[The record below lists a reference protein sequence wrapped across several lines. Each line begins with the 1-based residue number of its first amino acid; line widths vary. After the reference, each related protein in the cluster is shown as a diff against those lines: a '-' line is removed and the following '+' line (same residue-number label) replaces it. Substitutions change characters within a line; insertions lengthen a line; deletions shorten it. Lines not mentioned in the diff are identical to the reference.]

1 MGAEVD
7 ATQFT
12 REDRKRHREKVRK
25 GLDVLAR
32 MLTESRFDFERPMTG
47 LEIELNLIDADG
59 EPAMRN
65 AEVLAAIADPSF
77 QTELG
82 RFNIEINVAP
92 RRLAEGGFTSFEQ
105 TVRKS
110 LNDAD
115 PRAEAVGTR
124 LVMIGI
130 LPTLMPDH
138 VTLDSVSENPRY
150 SLLDQQIFAARG
162 EDLEIV
168 IDGVERLQM
177 ISNTIMPEAACT
189 STQVHL
195 QVSPDD
201 FAGYWNAAQAIAG
214 VQVAVGANSPFL
226 FGRQLVAESRIP
238 LFEQS
243 TDTRSDELKD
253 QGVRPR
259 VWFGERWITSIFDL
273 FEENSR
279 YFPALLPISSDED
292 PVAVL
297 DSGGVPQLDELR
309 LHNGTVYRWNR
320 PVYDVSDGTPHLR
333 VENRVLPA
341 GPTVVDTMANAAF
354 FAGLVRALADDDRP
368 IWTQMSFQAANE
380 NFVAGIK
387 NGITAEVYWPQVGQV
402 RVRRAG
408 GPQAAADGGRGSAAV
423 GGRRG
428 RDRPAAGHHR
438 APLPAAGQRRD
449 LADCRRCPA
458 GAGRRLPGGGPAR
471 HVAAAT
477 WSGCTATNR
486 YTPGRSANDGDD
498 GAADPRRGQDQAFGD
513 RGRLLRPGRGTGRA
527 ATGGQRGDAARIVA
541 ARRAHRTGRRA
552 ERARGA
558 AGSRRGAARDPGR
571 PGLSRPGGRGAQGR

>member
-1 MGAEVD
+1 
-7 ATQFT
+7 
-12 REDRKRHREKVRK
+12 
-25 GLDVLAR
+25 
-32 MLTESRFDFERPMTG
+32 
-47 LEIELNLIDADG
+47 
-59 EPAMRN
+59 MRN

-92 RRLAEGGFTSFEQ
+92 RRLAEGGFSSFEQ
-105 TVRKS
+105 AVRQS

-130 LPTLMPDH
+130 LPTLMPHH

-177 ISNTIMPEAACT
+177 ISDTIMPEAACT

-243 TDTRSDELKD
+243 TDTRSDELKT

-387 NGITAEVYWPQVGQV
+387 GGIGAEVYWPQVGQV
-402 RVRRAG
+402 PGAPSWWSASCCRWPPRVCGCGRSTRPRSAG
-408 GPQAAADGGRGSAAV
+408 CWASSSAAACGWPTARPGRLPRWPGGSGP
-423 GGRRG
+423 GPPGRR
-428 RDRPAAGHHR
+428 PCAACCSRYLELMHSNEPVH
-438 APLPAAGQRRD
+438 
-449 LADCRRCPA
+449 
-458 GAGRRLPGGGPAR
+458 
-471 HVAAAT
+471 T
-477 WSGCTATNR
+477 WED
-486 YTPGRSANDGDD
+486 ANDGDD
-498 GAADPRRGQDQAFGD
+498 GVGGGPAATA
-513 RGRLLRPGRGTGRA
+513 RPGVR
-527 ATGGQRGDAARIVA
+527 
-541 ARRAHRTGRRA
+541 
-552 ERARGA
+552 
-558 AGSRRGAARDPGR
+558 
-571 PGLSRPGGRGAQGR
+571 

>member
-25 GLDVLAR
+25 CLDVLAR

-47 LEIELNLIDADG
+47 LEIELNLVDDHG
-59 EPAMRN
+59 DPAMRN

-92 RRLAEGGFTSFEQ
+92 RRLASGGFSSFEQ
-105 TVRKS
+105 SVRQS
-110 LNDAD
+110 LNEAD
-115 PRAEAVGTR
+115 PRAKAVGCR
-124 LVMIGI
+124 LVIIGI
-130 LPTLMPDH
+130 LPTLMPHH

-177 ISNTIMPEAACT
+177 VSDTIMPEAACT

-226 FGRQLVAESRIP
+226 FGHRLVAESRIP

-243 TDTRSDELKD
+243 TDTRSEELKT

-292 PVAVL
+292 PVVAL

-387 NGITAEVYWPQVGQV
+387 DGITAEVYWPQVGQV
-402 RVRRAG
+402 PVAELVVRKLL
-408 GPQAAADGGRGSAAV
+408 PLAAEGL
-423 GGRRG
+423 RRWEVEE
-428 RDRPAAGHHR
+428 AEI
-438 APLPAAGQRRD
+438 
-449 LADCRRCPA
+449 
-458 GAGRRLPGGGPAR
+458 
-471 HVAAAT
+471 
-477 WSGCTATNR
+477 
-486 YTPGRSANDGDD
+486 
-498 GAADPRRGQDQAFGD
+498 
-513 RGRLLRPGRGTGRA
+513 GRLLDAIERRCLRLANGATWQA
-527 ATGGQRGDAARIVA
+527 AQVA
-541 ARRAHRTGRRA
+541 DR
-552 ERARGA
+552 ERAGA
-558 AGSRRGAARDPGR
+558 SRTEALHGM
-571 PGLSRPGGRGAQGR
+571 LSDYLDRMHSNEPVHTWEERE

>member
-7 ATQFT
+7 QTTFT
-12 REDRKRHREKVRK
+12 REARKLHREKIRR
-25 GLDVLAR
+25 GLDALAR
-32 MLTESRFDFERPMTG
+32 MLTEARFDVEHPMAG
-47 LEIELNLIDADG
+47 LEIELNLIDDDLQ
-59 EPAMRN
+59 PAMRN
-65 AEVLAAIADPSF
+65 AEVLTAIADPSF

-82 RFNIEINVAP
+82 RFNIEINVEP
-92 RRLAEGGFTSFEQ
+92 RQLTGGGFTSFEES
-105 TVRKS
+105 VRKS

-115 PRAEAVGTR
+115 ARAEAVGSK

-130 LPTLMPDH
+130 LPTLRADH

-150 SLLDQQIFAARG
+150 SLLDQQIVTARG

-177 ISNTIMPEAACT
+177 FSDTIMPEAACT

-195 QVSPDD
+195 QVSPEQ

-226 FGRQLVAESRIP
+226 FGKALLAESRIP

-243 TDTRSDELKD
+243 ADTRAEELKA

-292 PVAVL
+292 PLAVL
-297 DSGGVPQLDELR
+297 DTGGVPRLDELR

-320 PVYDVSDGTPHLR
+320 PVYDIRGGVPHLR

-354 FAGLVRALADDDRP
+354 FAGLVRALADQDRP
-368 IWTQMSFQAANE
+368 VWTQMSFSAAID
-380 NFVAGIK
+380 NFAAGVRH
-387 NGITAEVYWPQVGQV
+387 GIAAEVYWPQIGQV
-402 RVRRAG
+402 SVVELVVRKLL
-408 GPQAAADGGRGSAAV
+408 PLAAEG
-423 GGRRG
+423 
-428 RDRPAAGHHR
+428 
-438 APLPAAGQRRD
+438 L
-449 LADCRRCPA
+449 
-458 GAGRRLPGGGPAR
+458 RLWEVDEGEA
-471 HVAAAT
+471 
-477 WSGCTATNR
+477 
-486 YTPGRSANDGDD
+486 
-498 GAADPRRGQDQAFGD
+498 
-513 RGRLLRPGRGTGRA
+513 GRLL
-527 ATGGQRGDAARIVA
+527 DIIE
-541 ARRAHRTGRRA
+541 RRCL
-552 ERARGA
+552 GA
-558 AGSRRGAARDPGR
+558 ANGATWQTAEVATRERDGS
-571 PGLSRPGGRGAQGR
+571 SRPEALRAMLASYVDKMHSNEPVHTWELR

>member
-7 ATQFT
+7 ATQFS
-12 REDRKRHREKVRK
+12 REDRKRHRQKVHN

-32 MLTESRFDFERPMTG
+32 MLTESRFDFERPMAG
-47 LEIELNLIDADG
+47 LEIELNLVDEDC

-92 RRLAEGGFTSFEQ
+92 RRLAEGGFSSFEQ
-105 TVRKS
+105 SVRQA

-115 PRAEAVGTR
+115 PRAEAIGAR

-130 LPTLMPDH
+130 LPTLRPDH

-162 EDLEIV
+162 EDLEII
-168 IDGVERLQM
+168 IDGAERLEM
-177 ISNTIMPEAACT
+177 ISDSIMPEAACT

-214 VQVAVGANSPFL
+214 IQVAVGANSPYL
-226 FGRQLVAESRIP
+226 FGRHLVAESRIP

-243 TDTRSDELKD
+243 TDTRSEELKV

-279 YFPALLPISSDED
+279 YFPALLPISTEED

-297 DSGGVPQLDELR
+297 DAGGVPRLDELR

-320 PVYDVSDGTPHLR
+320 PVYDISADKPHLR

-368 IWTQMSFQAANE
+368 IWTQMSFQAAGE
-380 NFVAGIK
+380 NFVSGIRH
-387 NGITAEVYWPQVGQV
+387 GIAAEVYWPQVGQV
-402 RVRRAG
+402 RVAELIVRKLL
-408 GPQAAADGGRGSAAV
+408 PLAAEG
-423 GGRRG
+423 
-428 RDRPAAGHHR
+428 
-438 APLPAAGQRRD
+438 L
-449 LADCRRCPA
+449 
-458 GAGRRLPGGGPAR
+458 RLWE
-471 HVAAAT
+471 VDE
-477 WSGCTATNR
+477 SEI
-486 YTPGRSANDGDD
+486 
-498 GAADPRRGQDQAFGD
+498 
-513 RGRLLRPGRGTGRA
+513 GRLLDIIERRCLRMANGATWQTAEVTGRENA
-527 ATGGQRGDAARIVA
+527 
-541 ARRAHRTGRRA
+541 
-552 ERARGA
+552 GA
-558 AGSRRGAARDPGR
+558 
-571 PGLSRPGGRGAQGR
+571 SRPDAIRGMLASYLDRMHSNEPVHTWEVP

>member
-1 MGAEVD
+1 MGAEVE
-7 ATQFT
+7 ARQFS
-12 REDRKRHREKVRK
+12 REDRKRYREKVRTD
-25 GLDVLAR
+25 LDVLAR
-32 MLTESRFDFERPMTG
+32 MLTESHFDFERPMTG
-47 LEIELNLIDADG
+47 LEIELNLVDPDG

-92 RRLAEGGFTSFEQ
+92 RRLAEAGFTSFEQ
-105 TVRKS
+105 SVRKS

-115 PRAEAVGTR
+115 PRAQAIGTR

-138 VTLDSVSENPRY
+138 VTLESVSENPRY

-177 ISNTIMPEAACT
+177 ISDTIMPEAACT

-195 QVSPDD
+195 QVSPED

-214 VQVAVGANSPFL
+214 IQVALGANSPFL

-243 TDTRSDELKD
+243 TDTRSEELKA

-259 VWFGERWITSIFDL
+259 VWFGERFITSIFDL

-292 PVAVL
+292 PVKLL
-297 DSGGVPQLDELR
+297 DSGEVPGLDELR

-320 PVYDVSDGTPHLR
+320 PVYDTHDGKPHLR

-354 FAGLVRALADDDRP
+354 FAGLVRAMADDDRP
-368 IWTQMSFQAANE
+368 IWTQMSFQAATE
-380 NFVAGIK
+380 NFISGIK
-387 NGITAEVYWPQVGQV
+387 SGLGAEVYWPQVGQV
-402 RVRRAG
+402 RVVELVVRKLL
-408 GPQAAADGGRGSAAV
+408 PMAAEGLRLWEADEAEI
-423 GGRRG
+423 
-428 RDRPAAGHHR
+428 
-438 APLPAAGQRRD
+438 
-449 LADCRRCPA
+449 
-458 GAGRRLPGGGPAR
+458 
-471 HVAAAT
+471 
-477 WSGCTATNR
+477 
-486 YTPGRSANDGDD
+486 
-498 GAADPRRGQDQAFGD
+498 
-513 RGRLLRPGRGTGRA
+513 GRLLDIIERRCLKIANG
-527 ATGGQRGDAARIVA
+527 ATWQVA
-541 ARRAHRTGRRA
+541 QV
-552 ERARGA
+552 ERLEEAGA
-558 AGSRRGAARDPGR
+558 
-571 PGLSRPGGRGAQGR
+571 SRPEALRGMLARYIDLMHSNEPVHSWEVR

>member
-1 MGAEVD
+1 MSFMGAEVD
-7 ATQFT
+7 QMTFT
-12 REDRKRHREKVRK
+12 PEARKLHREKIRRC
-25 GLDVLAR
+25 LDAFAR
-32 MLTESRFDFERPMTG
+32 MLSESRFDFEHPMAG
-47 LEIELNLIDADG
+47 LEIELNLIDDDFQ
-59 EPAMRN
+59 PAMRN
-65 AEVLAAIADPSF
+65 AEVLVAIADPSF

-92 RRLAEGGFTSFEQ
+92 RRLSGGGFTSFEES
-105 TVRKS
+105 VRKS

-115 PRAEAVGTR
+115 ARAEEAGSK

-130 LPTLMPDH
+130 LPTLRADH
-138 VTLDSVSENPRY
+138 VTLDSVSQNPRY
-150 SLLDQQIFAARG
+150 SLLDQQIVGARG

-177 ISNTIMPEAACT
+177 YSDTIMPEAACT

-226 FGRQLVAESRIP
+226 FGKALLAESRIP

-243 TDTRSDELKD
+243 ADTRPEELKA

-292 PVAVL
+292 ALAVL
-297 DSGGVPQLDELR
+297 DAGGVPRLDELR

-320 PVYDVSDGTPHLR
+320 PVYDIQAGVPHLR

-354 FAGLVRALADDDRP
+354 FAGLVRALANQERP
-368 IWTQMSFQAANE
+368 LWTQMSFSAASE
-380 NFVAGIK
+380 NFAAGVRH
-387 NGITAEVYWPQVGQV
+387 GIAADVYWPQIGQV
-402 RVRRAG
+402 SVVELVVRKLL
-408 GPQAAADGGRGSAAV
+408 PLAADG
-423 GGRRG
+423 
-428 RDRPAAGHHR
+428 
-438 APLPAAGQRRD
+438 L
-449 LADCRRCPA
+449 
-458 GAGRRLPGGGPAR
+458 RLWEVDEAEI
-471 HVAAAT
+471 
-477 WSGCTATNR
+477 
-486 YTPGRSANDGDD
+486 
-498 GAADPRRGQDQAFGD
+498 
-513 RGRLLRPGRGTGRA
+513 GRLLDIIEGRCLRA
-527 ATGGQRGDAARIVA
+527 ANGATWQTAAVVKSERD
-541 ARRAHRTGRRA
+541 GSSRA
-552 ERARGA
+552 EALRSMLASYVDEMHSNEPVHTWEVR
-558 AGSRRGAARDPGR
+558 
-571 PGLSRPGGRGAQGR
+571 